1 MDKCDTFRD
10 CRTAI
15 SLSFLKV
22 SHLHTILCGLY
33 ESPNE
38 QNRMCE
44 LCTFSQIWSQIMLT
58 KQATNSMASTVPIAT
73 PCTANCVK
81 LLAMAT

>member
-10 CRTAI
+10 CRTTI

-22 SHLHTILCGLY
+22 SHLYTIPCGLY

-38 QNRMCE
+38 QNRMFE
-44 LCTFSQIWSQIMLT
+44 LCTFSQIRSRVMLT
-58 KQATNSMASTVPIAT
+58 KQTTNSMASTVPIAT

-81 LLAMAT
+81 LV